1 MLQLQNTL
9 FGKKHLK
16 NFDLESD
23 FYYFDRQSRGERQ
36 RIS

>member
-9 FGKKHLK
+9 FGKKHK

>member
-9 FGKKHLK
+9 FGKKH
-16 NFDLESD
+16 FDLESD